1 MASNVEKINFN
12 VPANLKKD
20 IERLAATHGKTLSA
34 FLVDVCSILVTNNR
48 ERIQEQAQRE
58 KEPINF
64 GVDVKPTKKTTKPKA
79 KKAATKK
86 TAAPPD
92 SPVIGVDDNG

>member
-1 MASNVEKINFN
+1 MASNIEKINFN

-20 IERLAATHGKTLSA
+20 IERLASSHGKTLSA
-34 FLVDVCSILVTNNR
+34 FMLDVCSILVKNNA
-48 ERIQEQAQRE
+48 ERIKAQAQRE

-64 GVDVKPTKKTTKPKA
+64 GIETVKTTAKTTKTKA

-86 TAAPPD
+86 QKP
-92 SPVIGVDDNG
+92 